1 MYIDT
6 VPNRH
11 SPPAIL
17 LREGWREGRKTRK
30 RTLAN
35 LSHWPA
41 RKVETLRRLLRD
53 DGLVSPTDLFQT
65 ERTRSHGHV
74 QAVLGTVRQIGL
86 DRIIAS
92 QRRASGRRRRWPKNC
107 RWRGRTK
114 TICTTRWT
122 GCWLARIRSSG
133 SWRIGI

>member
-17 LREGWREGRKTRK
+17 LREGWREGQKTRK

-41 RKVETLRRLLRD
+41 HKVETLRRLLRD
-53 DGLVSPTDLFQT
+53 DVLVSPSDLFDT
-65 ERTRSHGHV
+65 ERTRPHGHV
-74 QAVLGTVRQIGL
+74 EAVLGTS
-86 DRIIAS
+86 D
-92 QRRASGRRRRWPKNC
+92 K
-107 RWRGRTK
+107 
-114 TICTTRWT
+114 
-122 GCWLARIRSSG
+122 SG
-133 SWRIGI
+133 SIA